1 MTGKCARA
9 MQMLSGYMGSTLE
22 VAEMRDWHSQIQFD
36 LTGED
41 PFYISIAGTQVE
53 LHTGRA
59 DDPDVVLSGRSDI
72 FFDILVGTIDSD
84 EAYIMKKYDVSG
96 SVVEAM
102 KFRRICELTERAHQA
117 TFSALKTFGKI
128 AFK

>member
-1 MTGKCARA
+1 
-9 MQMLSGYMGSTLE
+9 MLSGYMGSTLE
-22 VAEMRDWHSQIQFD
+22 VAEMQDWQSEIQFD
-36 LTGED
+36 LNGED
-41 PFYISIAGTQVE
+41 PFYISIAKTHVE
-53 LHTGRA
+53 LHTGRV

-72 FFDILVGTIDSD
+72 FFDILIGRLDPD

-102 KFRRICELTERAHQA
+102 KFRRICELTEQTHKT
-117 TFSALKTFGKI
+117 TFSALKTFGKF